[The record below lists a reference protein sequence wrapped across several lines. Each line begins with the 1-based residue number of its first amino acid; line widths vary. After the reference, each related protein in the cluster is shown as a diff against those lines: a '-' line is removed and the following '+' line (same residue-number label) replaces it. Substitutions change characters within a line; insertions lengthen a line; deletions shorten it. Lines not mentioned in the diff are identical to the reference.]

1 MQGKHCYCK
10 ENAEGERM
18 DWHADAFE
26 KVTIR
31 SVDDVRPAAVAIQ
44 DIAAKF
50 ELRIAATPDIASKA
64 QMVDAKG
71 AIINADIFGWTADGE
86 RWWEDGRLAL
96 TSPIPRA
103 CRYES
108 EPFWCNANGAVTV
121 SRNKYLEDLNFAD
134 FPQFSSATA
143 IIVIPAHLSF
153 GQIAAA
159 SFTPFDRLRDDL
171 SALFARHSDFLG
183 AVTRRFLASYVNTM
197 RTQQWIPS
205 DCRLSKRE
213 VECLRWAAIGKTD
226 KEISLILSL
235 SHATVRYHVQRAGE
249 KLNAVNRSQAVFK
262 AGQLGYLG
270 AAA

>member
-1 MQGKHCYCK
+1 MLTQ
-10 ENAEGERM
+10 ADVFER
-18 DWHADAFE
+18 
-26 KVTIR
+26 VTIR
-31 SVDDVRPAAVAIQ
+31 TVEDIRPAAIAVQDAAARLELSVA
-44 DIAAKF
+44 ASA
-50 ELRIAATPDIASKA
+50 DIASKE
-64 QMVDAKG
+64 QIIDANG
-71 AIINADIFGWTADGE
+71 AILNADVFGWTADGE
-86 RWWEDGRLAL
+86 RWWENGRLAL
-96 TSPIPRA
+96 TSPLPRA

-108 EPFWCNANGAVTV
+108 EPFWCNAQGAHTLWHN
-121 SRNKYLEDLNFAD
+121 RYLDELSFAD
-134 FPQFSSATA
+134 FGQFVFGKAT
-143 IIVIPAHLSF
+143 ILVPVHLSF

-159 SFTPFDRLRDDL
+159 SFSPLDRMQDDMTEI
-171 SALFARHSDFLG
+171 FAEHGDFLG
-183 AVTRRFLASYVNTM
+183 TMTRRFLSGYVNVM

-226 KEISLILSL
+226 KEISLIIAL

>member
-1 MQGKHCYCK
+1 MLTQ
-10 ENAEGERM
+10 
-18 DWHADAFE
+18 ADVFDR
-26 KVTIR
+26 VTIR
-31 SVDDVRPAAVAIQ
+31 TVEDIRPAAIAVQDTAARLELSVA
-44 DIAAKF
+44 ASA
-50 ELRIAATPDIASKA
+50 DIASKE
-64 QMVDAKG
+64 QIIDANG
-71 AIINADIFGWTADGE
+71 AILNADVFGWTADGE
-86 RWWEDGRLAL
+86 RWWENGRLAL
-96 TSPIPRA
+96 TSPLPRA

-108 EPFWCNANGAVTV
+108 EPFWCNAQGAHTLWHN
-121 SRNKYLEDLNFAD
+121 RYLDELSFAD
-134 FPQFSSATA
+134 FGQFVFGKAT
-143 IIVIPAHLSF
+143 ILVPVHLSF

-159 SFTPFDRLRDDL
+159 SFSPLDRMQDDMTEI
-171 SALFARHSDFLG
+171 FAEHGAFLG
-183 AVTRRFLASYVNTM
+183 TMTRRFLSGYVNVM

-226 KEISLILSL
+226 KEISLIIAL